1 MADPI
6 YVVGALL
13 QVTGCGATGIGAWR
27 TWQQYADEGFWD
39 FVTVPARRVA
49 TSVTLRVRRLFGKPR
64 VTGMAGTA
72 FGHSTAKAT
81 LSVRRSDIPTG
92 VDLDA
97 AIGYINQRLND
108 LHTSIEAVEQRHAK
122 DTDEATQ
129 SLREMRKWSEGEL
142 LRLEGISKHV
152 AVGALRLQ
160 AGGLTMIAVGV
171 LMQLLAS

>member
-13 QVTGCGATGIGAWR
+13 QVMGCGATGVGAWK
-27 TWQQYADEGFWD
+27 TWRRYADEGFWD

-49 TSVTLRVRRLFGKPR
+49 TSVTLRVRRLFGKPHLS
-64 VTGMAGTA
+64 GMAGTA
-72 FGHSTAKAT
+72 FGHATANASLT
-81 LSVRRSDIPTG
+81 VQRSDIPTG

-97 AIGYINQRLND
+97 AIGHINRRLND
-108 LHTSIEAVEQRHAK
+108 LQTSIEAVEQRHAK

-129 SLREMRKWSEGEL
+129 SLRKMRDWSH
-142 LRLEGISKHV
+142 RMSKDV

-160 AGGLTMIAVGV
+160 AGGLSMIAAGV
-171 LMQLLAS
+171 LLQVLAS